1 LRRAVELGDAW
12 APFGLSVDQIRSLL
26 TEMAPRDVVLQP
38 EPPVDPV
45 GDPDGARRA
54 VDVLRDA
61 GATMLNLRF
70 VHHSCEHYCEQMEAM
85 RALAGDDTDR

>member
-1 LRRAVELGDAW
+1 
-12 APFGLSVDQIRSLL
+12 
-26 TEMAPRDVVLQP
+26 MAPRDVVLQP

-85 RALAGDDTDR
+85 HALAGDDTDR